1 MKLIITKNYEELSR
15 AAAEEFAKV
24 INKNPNA
31 VLGLATGGSPVGM
44 YKELIKM
51 YQNNEVDFSK
61 VTTIN
66 LDEYVGLNPEHEQS
80 YRYFMNENLFKYL
93 DFKKESHHFPSIENM
108 MGYDEDIKK
117 SGGIDIQI
125 LGIGSNGHIAFN
137 EPFTNIDE
145 KTHIVELT
153 ENTIKDNSRFFK
165 SINEVPTKAITMG
178 LNTILQSKEIFLIA
192 TGKNKSMAVKK
203 MLEGKYDPSCPAS
216 CLNLAKCKVHVYI
229 DDECYEGFNN

>member
-1 MKLIITKNYEELSR
+1 MELYVLRSKEEIGLEIGR
-15 AAAEEFAKV
+15 RIVERVKQ
-24 INKNPNA
+24 NPYI
-31 VLGLATGGSPVGM
+31 VLGLATGSSPLFTYEAIVKYSLAENVS
-44 YKELIKM
+44 YK
-51 YQNNEVDFSK
+51 N
-61 VTTIN
+61 VTTFN
-66 LDEYVGLNPEHEQS
+66 LDEYVGLEETNKQS
-80 YRYFMNENLFKYL
+80 YRYFMNDNLFKYL

-203 MLEGKYDPSCPAS
+203 ILEGKYDPSCPAS

-229 DDECYEGFNN
+229 DDECYEGIK